1 MNFGKCGERTSMYCS
16 DCKVFICDSC
26 EQSHSSNIFS
36 RNHKRENQQNQ
47 QQEGRRNQQQHEND
61 EGLESLKKKHCL
73 THPSENLSGF
83 CFECSLFVC
92 MNCVLEIHCEHQQ
105 NVYSLEKS
113 VLRKRNEI
121 LKIGVGLE
129 KRLEFVEKE
138 TRKVEQEIQ
147 ELEEKLMNKKVM
159 KKDLDLEKVDLRM
172 RCDTI
177 LRLSQ
182 TPTTDFLFDEDLFS
196 TFLQIANDLIDELDV
211 SLLNRKKKGVIG
223 DRMEFISSFCCDGKT
238 WGIVENID
246 GNFIVCHDRR
256 KLRVRNKEGSLIQ
269 TLKVD
274 GTFIDVAIGLNDEI
288 VCLYLLQSKVM
299 VLNKEGHLIRSF
311 GCEGSEPGQFNKP
324 RGIDVDE
331 EGRIIVVDTGNNRIQ
346 VFSYD
351 GCFIRC
357 FGIRGSSKGQ
367 FDSPCCVVVDGDGN
381 LVISDTLN
389 HRIQVMGIE
398 GNFIRIFGERGSKDS
413 QLKKPRGVDVDG
425 NGRIIVGEG
434 GNERVSV
441 FEKDGTFL
449 FSFGFGKMKDPF
461 GIFVHS
467 SGSVLVSE
475 LNQKSLQLWK

>member
-1 MNFGKCGERTSMYCS
+1 MYCS
-16 DCKVFICDSC
+16 KCEVFICDSC

-36 RNHKRENQQNQ
+36 RNHKRENQQQ
-47 QQEGRRNQQQHEND
+47 QQQGRNQQLGND

-73 THPSENLSGF
+73 THPSETLSGF

-92 MNCVLEIHCEHQQ
+92 MECALKIHNEHRQ

-129 KRLEFVEKE
+129 KRLEGVEKK

-147 ELEEKLMNKKVM
+147 ELEEKLMNKKVI

-182 TPTTDFLFDEDLFS
+182 TPTTDSLFDEDLFS

-211 SLLNRKKKGVIG
+211 SFSNRKKKGVIG
-223 DRMEFISSFCCDGKT
+223 DGVHFISSFCCDKKP

-246 GNFIVCHDRR
+246 GNFIVGHSGG
-256 KLRVRNKEGSLIQ
+256 KLGIRNKEGFSIQ

-274 GTFIDVAIGLNDEI
+274 GSFLDVAIGLNDEI
-288 VCLYLLQSKVM
+288 VCLNQVKSDVM
-299 VLNKEGHLIRSF
+299 VLNKEGLLIRSF
-311 GCEGSEPGQFNKP
+311 GSEGSGLGQFNGP
-324 RGIDVDE
+324 CGIDVDE
-331 EGRIIVVDTGNNRIQ
+331 EGRIIVVDTWNHRIQ

-357 FGIRGSSKGQ
+357 FGTRGSSEGQ
-367 FDSPCCVVVDGDGN
+367 FNHPCCVVVDGDGN

-398 GNFIRIFGERGSKDS
+398 GNFIRTFGERGSKDS
-413 QLKKPRGVDVDG
+413 QLDTPQGVDIDG
-425 NGRIIVGEG
+425 NGRVIAVEW

-449 FSFGFGKMKDPF
+449 FSFGSGKMKNSSRI
-461 GIFVHS
+461 GIHS
-467 SGSVLVSE
+467 SGSILISE
-475 LNQKSLQLWK
+475 PDQNSVQLWKDK